1 MNISDIHSIELDRS
15 KPFNHMILFKDSNDK
30 IIDKIKVKESAGFE
44 QFKVVYEAWCNHPDF
59 SPEPPTVDDLYKKR
73 N

>member
-1 MNISDIHSIELDRS
+1 
-15 KPFNHMILFKDSNDK
+15 MILFKDSNDK